1 MRKSSEEGIERTVA
15 DAQDIASP
23 AWHAMGAAEVREQLQ
38 TTDDGLDDDEVAR
51 RRARWGPNEVSE
63 ASQPSTLLVFLRQ
76 FSSPLILILVVAA
89 GVTIALGELLDT
101 TLIGV
106 ALLLNAVIGFTQERR
121 AATAVQA
128 LMRMVVLRSRVVRG
142 GHHLEIDS
150 RDLVP
155 GDLVVIESGTRV
167 PADLRLT
174 TVHGLNIDESLLTGE
189 SLPVAKATTPV
200 DTDAFIADRSCMA
213 FAGSIVTSGRGHGYV
228 VTTGDE
234 TVLGGIAE
242 AVQREDPTEAPLHAR
257 LQRFARLV
265 GVAILIA
272 SAVTFLS
279 GVAMGESTNEMFHT
293 AVAMA
298 VSAVPEGLPVAVT
311 VTQAIGVS
319 RMARRNAVLRR
330 LAAVETL
337 GSTTVIGSD
346 KTGTLTQNR
355 MEVQRIWTGD
365 GSLVAPG
372 DVGADDVV
380 LRLTLM
386 AGVFAND
393 AEVAFSDDGPVTTGD
408 PTEVA
413 LLLSAS
419 SAGIDP
425 EELSDRHEVIAT
437 IPFESERRYSASI
450 REYEGSHSIFVKGAP
465 ERVIDMCTGMLTASG
480 PVPIDADTAREA
492 AHELATEGLRVLAF
506 AYRQH
511 RPGARPHRRHDEPE
525 DLILVGMQGMMDPPR
540 PGVREAIDSCRDAGV
555 RVLMITGDHAV
566 TARAIATRLGI
577 VDSDDAPVLTGE
589 DLATI
594 DRDRLRG
601 RVGDVSVFARV
612 SPNDKL
618 RIVRA
623 LQDDGEVVAVTG
635 DGVNDAPALRAAAIG
650 VAMGKGGTDVAREAS
665 EMVLSDDN
673 FVSIVAAIESGR
685 VAFANIRK
693 VSFFLI
699 STALAE
705 TAAIMMSVWL
715 GWPLLL
721 LPAQILWLNLV
732 TNGVQ
737 DLALAFEPGS
747 GHVLTRPPRPQRE
760 GILSPLMWERT
771 ALTGIIMAA
780 GALLMFD
787 WQMDRSD
794 SLVAAQSVA
803 LTTLVAFN
811 IFQAGNARSENRSL
825 FTLSPFSNPF
835 LFWATLAAVGLHV
848 GALHFAPTQHILGVE
863 PISAAAWVRIVP
875 VAMTVLVT
883 IEIHKAIR
891 RRWPIK
897 QRGRPGATSP

>member
-1 MRKSSEEGIERTVA
+1 MTGGHGA
-15 DAQDIASP
+15 MGH
-23 AWHAMGAAEVREQLQ
+23 AWHAMTWAEVGEELGS
-38 TTDDGLDDDEVAR
+38 TEDGLDDKEVAR

-63 ASQPSTLLVFLRQ
+63 PEQPSTLLVFLRQ
-76 FSSPLILILVVAA
+76 FASPLILILVVAA
-89 GVTIALGELLDT
+89 GVTVALGEWLDT
-101 TLIGV
+101 ALIAI
-106 ALLLNAVIGFTQERR
+106 ALVLNAVIGFTQERR
-121 AATAVQA
+121 AASAVQA
-128 LMRMVVLRSRVVRG
+128 LMRLVILRSRVIRS
-142 GHHLEIDS
+142 GHHLEVDS

-155 GDLVVIESGTRV
+155 GDLVVVESGTRV

-189 SLPVAKATTPV
+189 SLPVAKSTSPV
-200 DTDAFIADRSCMA
+200 NRDAFIADQLCMA

-228 VTTGDE
+228 VATGDT
-234 TVLGGIAE
+234 TVLGGIADT
-242 AVQREDPTEAPLHAR
+242 VQHEDPTEAPLHAR
-257 LQRFARLV
+257 LRRFARLV
-265 GVAILIA
+265 GFTILIA
-272 SAVTFLS
+272 SIATFLS
-279 GVAMGESTNEMFHT
+279 GVLMGESMNEMFHT

-298 VSAVPEGLPVAVT
+298 VSAVPEGLPIAVT

-355 MEVQRIWTGD
+355 MEVQRVWTAD
-365 GSLVAPG
+365 GSLVPP
-372 DVGADDVV
+372 DEVGIDDAVA
-380 LRLTLM
+380 RLVLM

-413 LLLSAS
+413 LLLAATR
-419 SAGIDP
+419 AGMDP
-425 EELSDRHEVIAT
+425 EELRDRHEVIAT
-437 IPFESERRYSASI
+437 IPFESDRRYSASI
-450 REYEGSHSIFVKGAP
+450 RDFEGGHAIFVKGAP
-465 ERVIDMCTGMLTASG
+465 ERVIGMCNSMLSADG
-480 PVPIDADTAREA
+480 PVLIDEVAARQA
-492 AHELATEGLRVLAF
+492 AHDLATEGLRVLAF
-506 AYRQH
+506 AYRRH
-511 RPGARPHRRHDEPE
+511 RADAQPHRRHDEPE
-525 DLILVGMQGMMDPPR
+525 DLTLVGLQGMMDPPR
-540 PGVREAIDSCRDAGV
+540 SGVREAIDACRDAGV
-555 RVLMITGDHAV
+555 RVLMITGDHVV
-566 TARAIATRLGI
+566 TARAIGMRLGI

-589 DLATI
+589 DLARI
-594 DRDRLRG
+594 DRERLRE
-601 RVGDVSVFARV
+601 RVRDVSVFARV

-721 LPAQILWLNLV
+721 MPAQILWLNLA

-747 GHVLTRPPRPQRE
+747 GHVLKRPPRPQRE
-760 GILSPLMWERT
+760 GILSSLMWERT
-771 ALTGIIMAA
+771 VLTGIIMAA
-780 GALLMFD
+780 GTLLMFN
-787 WQMDRSD
+787 WQMGRSD
-794 SLVAAQSVA
+794 SLAAAQSVA

-811 IFQAGNARSENRSL
+811 IFQAGNARTENRSL
-825 FTLSPFSNPF
+825 FTISPFSNPF
-835 LFWATLAAVGLHV
+835 LFWATLGAIGLQV
-848 GALHFAPTQHILGVE
+848 SALHLPATQHVLGVE

-875 VAMTVLVT
+875 VAMTILIAT
-883 IEIHKAIR
+883 EIHKAVR
-891 RRWPIK
+891 RRWPIA
-897 QRGRPGATSP
+897 QPSAPRFQPHLPEGAS

>member
-1 MRKSSEEGIERTVA
+1 MRT
-15 DAQDIASP
+15 SP
-23 AWHAMGAAEVREQLQ
+23 ASRSEHANTSGPDLTSHLWHATDVLDARKQLE
-38 TTDDGLDDDEVAR
+38 TTDDGLDDKEVAH

-63 ASQPSTLLVFLRQ
+63 PAQPSTLLVFLRQ
-76 FSSPLILILVVAA
+76 FATPLILILVVAA
-89 GVTIALGELLDT
+89 VVTIALGEWLDT
-101 TLIGV
+101 ALIAV
-106 ALLLNAVIGFTQERR
+106 ALMLNAVIGFTQERR
-121 AATAVQA
+121 AASAVQA
-128 LMRMVVLRSRVVRG
+128 LMRLVVFRSRVIRG
-142 GHHLEIDS
+142 GHHLEVDS

-189 SLPVAKATTPV
+189 SLPVAKSTTPV
-200 DTDAFIADRSCMA
+200 DPGAFIADQSCMA
-213 FAGSIVTSGRGHGYV
+213 FAGSIVTSGRGHGLV
-228 VTTGDE
+228 VAIGDA
-234 TVLGGIAE
+234 TALGEIAV
-242 AVQREDPTEAPLHAR
+242 AVQREDPTRAPLHAR

-272 SAVTFLS
+272 SIVTFVS
-279 GVAMGESTNEMFHT
+279 GVAMGESMNEMFHA

-365 GSLVAPG
+365 GSLVAPEHVGNG
-372 DVGADDVV
+372 DVVH
-380 LRLTLM
+380 RLTLL

-393 AEVAFSDDGPVTTGD
+393 AEVAFADDGPVATGD

-413 LLLSAS
+413 LLLAAA

-425 EELSDRHEVIAT
+425 EELRDRHEVIAT
-437 IPFESERRYSASI
+437 IPFESDRRYSASI
-450 REYEGSHSIFVKGAP
+450 RDYEGGHAVFVKGAP
-465 ERVIDMCTGMLTASG
+465 ERVIDMCTSMLTADG
-480 PVPIDADTAREA
+480 PVPIDADAARA
-492 AHELATEGLRVLAF
+492 SAHELATEGLRVLAF

-511 RPGARPHRRHDEPE
+511 HPDACPHRPHDEPE
-525 DLILVGMQGMMDPPR
+525 DLVLVGMQGMMDPPR
-540 PGVREAIDSCRDAGV
+540 SGVRDAIDACRDAGV

-589 DLATI
+589 DLAMI
-594 DRDRLRG
+594 DRDHLRE
-601 RVGDVSVFARV
+601 RVRDVSVFARV

-747 GHVLTRPPRPQRE
+747 GHVLKRPPRPRRE

-771 ALTGIIMAA
+771 VLTGLIMAA
-780 GALLMFD
+780 GALVMFN
-787 WQMDRSD
+787 WQMGRSD

-835 LFWATLAAVGLHV
+835 LFWATLGAICLHI
-848 GALHFAPTQHILGVE
+848 GALHFPPTQNILGVE
-863 PISAAAWVRIVP
+863 PISAAAWARIIP
-875 VAMTVLVT
+875 VAATILVA

-891 RRWPIK
+891 RRWPIAP
-897 QRGRPGATSP
+897 RSGTRFRP

>member
-1 MRKSSEEGIERTVA
+1 MTGGERA
-15 DAQDIASP
+15 KGA
-23 AWHAMGAAEVREQLQ
+23 AWHAMTAVEVREQLD
-38 TTDDGLDDDEVAR
+38 TADDGLDDDEVAR

-63 ASQPSTLLVFLRQ
+63 APPASTLLVFLRQ

-101 TLIGV
+101 ALIV
-106 ALLLNAVIGFTQERR
+106 IALLLNAVIGFTQERR
-121 AATAVQA
+121 AASAVHA
-128 LMRMVVLRSRVVRG
+128 LMRLVVLRSRVVRS

-155 GDLVVIESGTRV
+155 GDVVVIESGARV

-189 SLPVAKATTPV
+189 SLPVAKSTAPV
-200 DTDAFIADRSCMA
+200 DADAFIADQSCMA
-213 FAGSIVTSGRGHGYV
+213 FAGSIVTSGRAHGYV
-228 VTTGDE
+228 VATGDT

-242 AVQREDPTEAPLHAR
+242 TVQREDPTEAPLHAR

-272 SAVTFLS
+272 SAITFVS
-279 GVAMGESTNEMFHT
+279 GVVMGESIDHMFHT

-330 LAAVETL
+330 LSAVETL

-365 GSLVAPG
+365 GSLVAPS
-372 DVGADDVV
+372 DVGVDDEV
-380 LRLTLM
+380 LRLALM

-413 LLLSAS
+413 LLLAAAS
-419 SAGIDP
+419 GGLDP

-437 IPFESERRYSASI
+437 IPFESDRRYSASI
-450 REYEGSHSIFVKGAP
+450 REFEGSHATFVKGAP
-465 ERVIDMCTGMLTASG
+465 ERVIDMCTAMLTSEG
-480 PVPIDADTAREA
+480 PVPIDAGAARDA
-492 AHELATEGLRVLAF
+492 AHELAAEGLRVLAF
-506 AYRQH
+506 AYRRH
-511 RPGARPHRRHDEPE
+511 RPDAPPHRRHDEPE
-525 DLILVGMQGMMDPPR
+525 DLTLIGLQGMMDPPR
-540 PGVREAIDSCRDAGV
+540 EGVRDAIDTCRQAGV

-577 VDSDDAPVLTGE
+577 VESDDAPVLTGE

-594 DRDRLRG
+594 DRDELRE

-623 LQDDGEVVAVTG
+623 LQDEGEVVAVTG

-685 VAFANIRK
+685 VVFANIRK

-705 TAAIMMSVWL
+705 TAAIMISVWL

-721 LPAQILWLNLV
+721 VPAQILWLNLV

-747 GHVLTRPPRPQRE
+747 GHVLKRPPRPRRE

-771 ALTGIIMAA
+771 VLTGIVMAA
-780 GALLMFD
+780 GALVMFD
-787 WQMDRSD
+787 WQMDRSG

-811 IFQAGNARSENRSL
+811 VFQAGNARSENRSL
-825 FTLSPFSNPF
+825 FTLSPFSNRF
-835 LFWATLAAVGLHV
+835 LFWATLGAIGLHL
-848 GALHFAPTQHILGVE
+848 GALYFPPTQHILGVE
-863 PISAAAWVRIVP
+863 PISADAWMRIVP
-875 VAMTVLVT
+875 VAMTILVT

-891 RRWPIK
+891 RRWPIR
-897 QRGRPGATSP
+897 QSSATHTDGAATTARITP